1 MEIKGEENISASV
14 QTVWEGLNSTDVLLK
29 SIPGCEEI
37 QRTAENELQAK
48 VMIKLGPVKARFTG
62 KVTLSNIE
70 PLKGYTLNFEG
81 SGGTAGFAKGSAD
94 VRLEDTGSSTKLS
107 YVANASVGGKLGQI
121 GSRLIEGSAK
131 KLSGEF
137 FMAFAD
143 TVAPGHRE
151 RAAQAAQQSAATS
164 AADGPSHPTAT
175 SSRTVWLVIG
185 AAVIAIV
192 VAFTTFSK

>member
-14 QTVWEGLNSTDVLLK
+14 QTVWDGLNSTDVLQK

-37 QRTAENELQAK
+37 QRTADNELQAK
-48 VMIKLGPVKARFTG
+48 VMIKLGPVKARFSG
-62 KVTLSNIE
+62 KVTLTNIE

-81 SGGTAGFAKGSAD
+81 SGGTAGFAKGSAN
-94 VRLEDTGSSTKLS
+94 VQLEESGTGTRLS

-151 RAAQAAQQSAATS
+151 RAAQAAAAESATTAP
-164 AADGPSHPTAT
+164 AAAASTGVKPFGGF
-175 SSRTVWLVIG
+175 WLAVG
-185 AAVIAIV
+185 AAVILV
-192 VAFTTFSK
+192 VAAIATFSK

>member
-14 QTVWEGLNSTDVLLK
+14 QTVWDGLNSTDVLLK
-29 SIPGCEEI
+29 AIPGCEEI
-37 QRTAENELQAK
+37 QRTADNELQAK

-62 KVTLSNIE
+62 KVTLTNIE

-81 SGGTAGFAKGSAD
+81 SGGTAGFAKGSAN
-94 VRLEDTGSSTKLS
+94 VQLEESGAGTRLS

-151 RAAQAAQQSAATS
+151 RAAHAAAAASATPTPATAASPGVKPFQAF
-164 AADGPSHPTAT
+164 
-175 SSRTVWLVIG
+175 WLAVG
-185 AAVIAIV
+185 AAVILV
-192 VAFTTFSK
+192 VAAIATFSK

>member
-1 MEIKGEENISASV
+1 MEIKGEENISASL

-37 QRTAENELQAK
+37 QRTADNELQAK
-48 VMIKLGPVKARFTG
+48 VMIKLGPVKARFSG
-62 KVTLSNIE
+62 KVTMTNVQ

-81 SGGTAGFAKGSAD
+81 SGGAAGFAKGSAN
-94 VRLEDTGSSTKLS
+94 VQLEESSGGTRLT

-137 FMAFAD
+137 FTAFAD

-151 RAAQAAQQSAATS
+151 RAAQAA
-164 AADGPSHPTAT
+164 ADGSAGEPTAT
-175 SSRTVWLVIG
+175 AAAAGKPFSAFWLAVG
-185 AAVIAIV
+185 AAVVLVAAAIA
-192 VAFTTFSK
+192 TFGK